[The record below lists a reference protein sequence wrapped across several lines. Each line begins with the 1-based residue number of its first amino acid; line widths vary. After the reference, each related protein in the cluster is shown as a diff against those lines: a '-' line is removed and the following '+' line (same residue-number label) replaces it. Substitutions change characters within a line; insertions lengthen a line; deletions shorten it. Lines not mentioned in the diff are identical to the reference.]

1 MIIMSK
7 RKKPSNLFRTS
18 RSMGRKLGSLVL
30 ESKERSKVLAR
41 KGKKGLEATS
51 ESLSKAGKKAGKKA
65 RTTTQETI
73 PQMVKAFRRGLKEGM
88 KK

>member
-1 MIIMSK
+1 
-7 RKKPSNLFRTS
+7 
-18 RSMGRKLGSLVL
+18 MGRKLGSLVL

-51 ESLSKAGKKAGKKA
+51 ESLSKAGKKA